1 MMRAGGGLWRS
12 VMTIRRVGAHV
23 EMDEEEARSGQTG
36 VHVRYVLITSTLM
49 VVAGFLLVAL
59 ASAVW

>member
-1 MMRAGGGLWRS
+1 
-12 VMTIRRVGAHV
+12 MTIRRVGAHV